1 MPPEVVESYESNEDF
16 LKKAHRILMEVSYG
30 YLRNTL
36 HIIGAVVIVIVSY
49 PRESEIKNLLS
60 LPNFY
65 FPVEAHKAGQ
75 IYKGGFGDMSP
86 HENFEIFNAKSYIL
100 SRVMMFENKW
110 MCLTLFC
117 CL

>member
-1 MPPEVVESYESNEDF
+1 MVTLETLYTLF
-16 LKKAHRILMEVSYG
+16 LSHLPNGKC
-30 YLRNTL
+30 
-36 HIIGAVVIVIVSY
+36 
-49 PRESEIKNLLS
+49 EIKNLLS
-60 LPNFY
+60 RPNFY

-110 MCLTLFC
+110 MFLTLFC